1 MKKLFK
7 YIILGLSSLMVA
19 GLFSCG
25 NLQTI
30 GDAADSS
37 KNAKVKVTVTS
48 SRAADPEITVE
59 DFTEFQLKGIEIDDK
74 TFTTTGS
81 QKTFATING
90 NKEKSAYQVLQEA
103 EITVPYGHWEFTL
116 EAKCQSGLWVSDA
129 VNTRIKREEENNL
142 SFTLTFNGI
151 EKAEGEAVSEEKGS
165 AEVSLTLPEGINF
178 IKANL
183 YKVNAD
189 GSTGESAAEEK
200 TIPVTENT
208 GVYTEENLEEG
219 IYKAVFYLYAEKPYT
234 EISSR
239 AIEIP
244 ATCLGMHTEYL
255 NIIAGHKSTSSETVE
270 SLEEF
275 TIQYILNNKLV
286 HIVTDSAPGSYSH
299 FEEKTFPELLV
310 KNKDFEFVGWY
321 LNSDF
326 SGEEVTSTE
335 GMAQDIRLYA
345 KWTSAPL
352 TIKTTAEST
361 TLTITNPWN
370 GLFYK
375 IGTTSSPINVNEGNV
390 FTTTIAGAGT
400 EIILYASVTESLDN
414 YGNTDDVY
422 MNINFDQNCYVY
434 GNVMS
439 LLQKDYDNVSK
450 VKENAFRELFKDNT
464 HLINESSSGSTWAA
478 REILLPA
485 TEVSANCYMNM
496 FNGCTKL
503 TLAPVLPAETLAS
516 SCYEGMFNSCSAL
529 ETPPELPAENLATF
543 CYDNMFENCSAL
555 KNAPELP
562 ADIVLAASYNAMFH
576 NCTSLEEAPD
586 LNAVHL
592 GNNCY
597 ANMFSGCTSL
607 TKTPALPA
615 GTKEDEKLANTCYEL
630 MFANCISLVN
640 APDLPATYLA
650 NGCYKGMF
658 SGCDMLE
665 NVPEVLPATELAD
678 DCYQEMF
685 SGCSALT
692 KAPLL
697 PAETLTDSCYMEM
710 FYKCNS
716 LNELVCFAENF
727 DNNSMSLWLSQTI
740 SGTLKVKYYSNWEN
754 ISKADSTVPDSWTIV
769 EYTEE

>member
-48 SRAADPEITVE
+48 SRAADPEITLE
-59 DFTEFQLKGIEIDDK
+59 DFTEFELKGIEIDDK

-90 NKEKSAYQVLQEA
+90 NEEKSAYQVLQES
-103 EITVPYGHWEFTL
+103 EIIVPCGHWEFTL

-129 VNTRIKREEENNL
+129 VNTRIKRDEENNL

-151 EKAEGEAVSEEKGS
+151 EKAEGETASGQKGS

-189 GSTGESAAEEK
+189 GSTGENVAEEK
-200 TIPVTENT
+200 TIPVTEKA

-239 AIEIP
+239 ASEIP

-299 FEEKTFPELLV
+299 FETKDFPKLLV
-310 KNKDFEFVGWY
+310 KNDNFVFGGWY
-321 LNSDF
+321 TDEAC
-326 SGEEVTSTE
+326 SGEAVTSTE
-335 GMAQDIRLYA
+335 GMAQDIKLYA

-352 TIKTTAEST
+352 TIMTTAESP
-361 TLTITNPWN
+361 TLTITNPWT
-370 GLFYK
+370 GLYYK
-375 IGTTSSPINVNEGNV
+375 IGNTSSPINGNEENV
-390 FTTTIAGAGT
+390 FTTTLPADT

-439 LLQKDYDNVSK
+439 LLQKDYDKVNK

-464 HLINESSSGSTWAA
+464 HLINESSSESTWAA

-485 TEVSANCYMNM
+485 TEVSANCYKDM
-496 FNGCTKL
+496 FNGCTGL
-503 TLAPVLPAETLAS
+503 TRAPSVLPAETLAM
-516 SCYEGMFNSCSAL
+516 SCYEGMFQKCSAL
-529 ETPPELPAENLATF
+529 ESTPELPAENLASW
-543 CYDNMFENCSAL
+543 CYAYMFEECSAL
-555 KNAPELP
+555 KSAPELP

-607 TKTPALPA
+607 TKAPALPA
-615 GTKEDEKLANTCYEL
+615 GTKEDEKLANSCYEL
-630 MFANCISLVN
+630 MFANCSSLVN
-640 APDLPATYLA
+640 APDLPAIYLA
-650 NGCYKGMF
+650 YGCYKGMF

-678 DCYQEMF
+678 DCYREMF

-727 DNNSMSLWLSQTI
+727 DNYSMSLWLSQTI

-754 ISKADSTVPDSWTIV
+754 ISKADSTVPSSWTIV